1 MTANESEIGGTP
13 GCNYS
18 DVETETHTHTQK
30 EGPQV
35 RHWLML
41 PNQALFLSPTS
52 VCDGPQT

>member
-18 DVETETHTHTQK
+18 DVETETHTHTQ
-30 EGPQV
+30 GGATSTTLV
-35 RHWLML
+35 ML

-52 VCDGPQT
+52 VCGGPQT

>member
-1 MTANESEIGGTP
+1 VTANESEIGGTP

-18 DVETETHTHTQK
+18 DVETETHTHK

-52 VCDGPQT
+52 VCGGPQT